1 MGKISNFLTQNITLH
16 YGISRGSCWAVGPV
30 KTSCDEVMDNVQDD
44 KSIPHHAKLPKVV
57 VEIQVP
63 PPAKW
68 NLRKR
73 KNQVS

>member
-1 MGKISNFLTQNITLH
+1 
-16 YGISRGSCWAVGPV
+16 
-30 KTSCDEVMDNVQDD
+30 MDNVQDD
-44 KSIPHHAKLPKVV
+44 KSIPYYAKLPKVV